1 MRSLSSRY
9 LHLLLPLLFSV
20 PHLSESQEAGDGQL
34 RSPRISALKNEL
46 GHGNRSALER
56 FWIEA
61 DGNAP
66 LIEKFANDD
75 GLLLVTFLWRGGSE
89 VSSVLLQGG
98 PPTPAQKLLVRLAD
112 TDLWFRT
119 DPIPQDAR
127 FTYGFEVRTNQN
139 IATGVEAVPDK
150 LNHHSFDWRS
160 FVELPTAPPQPW
172 IERLP
177 DVPQGRITVSKIQS
191 KCLSAEREIGI
202 YTPADY
208 SPHVRPCNI
217 LIVFDG
223 QAYREVM
230 PLPVILDNLIA
241 KAQIPP
247 TIAIGIPNPSHEIRQ
262 RDLHCYDP
270 FADFIAKE
278 LIPWARK
285 NYNISSDPHRAVVAG
300 SSAGGLTAA
309 FCAFRYPKVF
319 GNVLSQSGSF
329 WYAPGQRDS
338 LPDYLQ
344 ERGWLTRQ
352 FVSTQ
357 RLPIHFFIETGRFEF
372 QAQVFDHHR
381 IRDVLEAKGYPVI
394 YREYNGGHDYFN
406 WRGTFGDG
414 LISLFGKG
422 NG

>member
-1 MRSLSSRY
+1 MNRY
-9 LHLLLPLLFSV
+9 FVILLLFIL
-20 PHLSESQEAGDGQL
+20 PHVSRSQETGNG
-34 RSPRISALKNEL
+34 RFHSPRLSVLKNEL
-46 GHGNRSALER
+46 EHGNRSALER
-56 FWIEA
+56 FWTEA
-61 DGNAP
+61 KGNAP
-66 LIEKFANDD
+66 LVEKFPNDE
-75 GLLLVTFLWRGGSE
+75 GLLLVTFLLRAGSE
-89 VSSVLLQGG
+89 ISSVLLQGG
-98 PPTPAQKLLVRLAD
+98 PPTPPQKWLTRLAD

-127 FTYGFEVRTNQN
+127 FTYGYEVRTNQN
-139 IATGVEAVPDK
+139 TPLEVDAIADA
-150 LNHHSFDWRS
+150 LNKRSFDGRS
-160 FVELPTAPPQPW
+160 FVELPAAPPQLW

-177 DVPQGRITVSKIQS
+177 GVPEGKVTLSKIQS
-191 KCLSAEREIGI
+191 KCLGADRDIGV
-202 YTPADY
+202 YTPAGY
-208 SPHVRPCNI
+208 SPKGKPCNI

-223 QAYREVM
+223 QAYHELV

-241 KAQIPP
+241 TGHIPP

-270 FADFIAKE
+270 FADFVAKE

-285 NYNISSDPHRAVVAG
+285 NYNISSDPRHTVVAG

-309 FCAFRYPKVF
+309 FCAFRYPKTF

-329 WYAPGQRDS
+329 WYTPGQRDS
-338 LPDYLQ
+338 TPDYLQ

-357 RLPIHFFIETGRFEF
+357 RLPIRFFIETGRFEF

-406 WRGTFGDG
+406 WRGTFGDA
-414 LISLFGKG
+414 LISLLGKG
-422 NG
+422 TS